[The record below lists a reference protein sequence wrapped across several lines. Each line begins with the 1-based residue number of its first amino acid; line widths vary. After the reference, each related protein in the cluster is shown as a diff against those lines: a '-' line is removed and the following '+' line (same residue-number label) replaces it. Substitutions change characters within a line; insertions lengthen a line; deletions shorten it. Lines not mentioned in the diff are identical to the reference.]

1 MDENISVLPKLSDS
15 RFRKK
20 SNNVDYKNNAA
31 QVIDPDVESIM
42 SKKSSNNF
50 DVLNMKHEPT
60 DEELNKT
67 NADTTADSSYKYNW
81 MIITLS
87 FIVIVLI
94 VVLAWY
100 FLSESSTDAVKPA
113 CIPPNIVRPQ
123 NTTDNTKFQQMMY
136 NQAQSQ
142 NQAQYQNNSFAN
154 QQQQHYNNNQSENL
168 NIQTKSLK
176 SKSSKQPTKN
186 ELELTLKKLKTIDE
200 DGKKDTKKLTQS
212 SRNDKQLPKIVSI
225 SDSDSDEEIQDQKLV
240 KKFTEDLQK
249 NIDIDEIEKDSDDK

>member
-20 SNNVDYKNNAA
+20 SNNVDYKNNAS

-50 DVLNMKHEPT
+50 DVLNMKHEST

-100 FLSESSTDAVKPA
+100 FLSESYTDAVKPA
-113 CIPPNIVRPQ
+113 CIPPNIVRQQ
-123 NTTDNTKFQQMMY
+123 NNNNDNTKFQQMMY
-136 NQAQSQ
+136 NQAQ
-142 NQAQYQNNSFAN
+142 AQSQNNSFVN
-154 QQQQHYNNNQSENL
+154 QQQQNYNNNQSENL

-200 DGKKDTKKLTQS
+200 DDRKITKKITQS
-212 SRNDKQLPKIVSI
+212 SRNEKLPKIVSI
-225 SDSDSDEEIQDQKLV
+225 SDSDSDDEIQDQKLV

-249 NIDIDEIEKDSDDK
+249 NIDIDEIEEDNCDDK